1 MLRDLFELN
10 YLGIF
15 GFFGLVFAAA
25 FIADHYRY
33 KRQGKLSKTEMHH
46 QEPMSIK
53 RGASIALLLFSALML
68 WLWVDST
75 GVYSLYFSN
84 RRADILTLLPKT
96 YDSLFFSF
104 FFLVSYFAYLLVLA
118 FTPASSIPIR
128 ITRINYVSFIHYL
141 FIAFSVAFLKVVFG
155 YIVIHSGMPTST
167 TTFDV
172 IYYGLIGLTMLVIIK
187 ADPMKY

>member
-1 MLRDLFELN
+1 MLHDLFEPGFI
-10 YLGIF
+10 GIL
-15 GFFGLVFAAA
+15 GFFGLVSAAV
-25 FIADHYRY
+25 IIVDHRRY
-33 KRQGKLSKTEMHH
+33 KQQGKLSKTEMRH
-46 QEPMSIK
+46 QEPISIK

-75 GVYSLYFSN
+75 GIYSLYLAN

-96 YDSLFFSF
+96 YDGLFFSF
-104 FFLVSYFAYLLVLA
+104 FFLISYFAYLLVLA

-128 ITRINYVSFIHYL
+128 ITRINYVSFFHYL

-155 YIVIHSGMPTST
+155 YIVMHSGVSIST

-172 IYYGLIGLTMLVIIK
+172 IYYGLIGLTMLVIVK